1 LGVLRKRNA
10 KMGIINIFGGNG
22 FVGSEYVRTT
32 KTPWILND
40 RDNYEVRSDNVLYF
54 ISTVDNYNV
63 HRDSLLDIN
72 TNLVILMKVLDSY
85 RSYMQKTRQKGCF
98 NFISSW
104 FVYGQD
110 SGFGE
115 GSRGIPETDP
125 CDPKGFYSITKRCA
139 EQLLMSYCETFNLNY
154 RILRLANVL
163 GKQDKKVSAKKNAL
177 QYLLGELA
185 ANRPVDLYD
194 SGYFYRD
201 YIDVRDC
208 ARAIDL
214 VLAKAE
220 LDSIYNIGNGRPI
233 IFRDAIRYARDAMDS
248 GSEIRTIEQKEFHKK
263 VQSSRSFF
271 MNSTKLQ
278 NLGYKPEYTINET
291 IDQIIYGILT
301 RKNN

>member
-1 LGVLRKRNA
+1 
-10 KMGIINIFGGNG
+10 MGIINVFGGNG
-22 FVGSEYVRTT
+22 FVGSEFVRTT

-40 RDNYEVRSDNVLYF
+40 RDNYEVRSDNVVYF

-72 TNLVILMKVLDSY
+72 TNLVVLMKVLDSF
-85 RSYMQKTRQKGCF
+85 RSYSEKTGNKGCF

-163 GKQDKKVSAKKNAL
+163 GKEDKKVSAKKNAL
-177 QYLLGELA
+177 QYLLGEIA

-201 YIDVRDC
+201 YVDVRDC

-214 VLAKAE
+214 VVNNGE
-220 LDSIYNIGNGRPI
+220 LNSIYNIGNGKGI
-233 IFRDAIRYARDAMDS
+233 IFRDVVRYARDAMDS
-248 GSEIRTIEQKEFHKK
+248 ASELRTIEQKEFHKK
-263 VQSSRSFF
+263 VQSSRSFY
-271 MNSTKLQ
+271 MDNTKLRD
-278 NLGYKPEYTINET
+278 LGYRPEYTIQQT
-291 IDQIIYGILT
+291 VDDIIHGILT
-301 RKNN
+301 GKNN

>member
-1 LGVLRKRNA
+1 MAIVNV
-10 KMGIINIFGGNG
+10 FGGYG
-22 FVGSEYVRTT
+22 FVGSEYCNVA
-32 KTPWILND
+32 KGWIKNY
-40 RDNYEVRSDNVLYF
+40 RDNYQVRSADCVYF

-63 HRDSLLDIN
+63 HVDSLLDID
-72 TNLVILMKVLDSY
+72 TNLVVLMKVLDEY
-85 RSYMQKTRQKGCF
+85 RKYIKETGEKGTF
-98 NFISSW
+98 NFVSSW
-104 FVYGQD
+104 FVYGKD

-115 GSRGIPETDP
+115 GSRGIPETDS

-139 EQLLMSYCETFNLNY
+139 EQLLMSYCETFDLNY

-163 GKQDKKVSAKKNAL
+163 GKEDKKVSAKKNAL
-177 QYLLGELA
+177 QYLLGELK

-214 VLAKAE
+214 CVRTGE
-220 LDSIYNIGNGRPI
+220 QNSIYNIGNGKGI
-233 IFRDAIRYARDAMDS
+233 IFRDIIRYARDSMDS

-271 MNSTKLQ
+271 MDNTKLRE
-278 NLGYKPEYTINET
+278 LGYRPEYSIQQTV
-291 IDQIIYGILT
+291 DDIIYGILT
-301 RKNN
+301 EQNN

>member
-1 LGVLRKRNA
+1 
-10 KMGIINIFGGNG
+10 MGIINVFGGNG
-22 FVGSEYVRTT
+22 FVGSEFVRTT

-40 RDNYEVRSDNVLYF
+40 RDNFEVRSDNVVYF

-63 HRDSLLDIN
+63 QRDSLLDIN
-72 TNLVILMKVLDSY
+72 TNLVVLMKVLDSY
-85 RSYMQKTRQKGCF
+85 RSYIQRSGQKGCF

-110 SGFGE
+110 SGFGA

-163 GKQDKKVSAKKNAL
+163 GAKDKKVSAKKNAL
-177 QYLLGELA
+177 QYLLGEIA

-214 VLAKAE
+214 VVNNGE
-220 LDSIYNIGNGRPI
+220 LNSIYNIGNGEGI
-233 IFRDAIRYARDAMDS
+233 IFRDVIRYARDAMDS
-248 GSEIRTIEQKEFHKK
+248 GSELRTIEQKEFHKK

-271 MNSTKLQ
+271 MDNTKLRE
-278 NLGYKPEYTINET
+278 LGYRPEYHIHQTV
-291 IDQIIYGILT
+291 DDIIYNIMT
-301 RKNN
+301 PKNH

>member
-1 LGVLRKRNA
+1 
-10 KMGIINIFGGNG
+10 MGIINVFGGNG
-22 FVGSEYVRTT
+22 FVGSEFIRST
-32 KTPWILND
+32 KTPWIVND
-40 RDNYEVRSDNVLYF
+40 RDDFEVRSDNVVYF

-72 TNLVILMKVLDSY
+72 TNLVVLMKVLDSF
-85 RSYMQKTRQKGCF
+85 RSYSEKTGNKGCF

-139 EQLLMSYCETFNLNY
+139 EQLLISYCETFNLNY

-163 GKQDKKVSAKKNAL
+163 GKEDKKVSAKKNAL
-177 QYLLGELA
+177 QYLLGEIA

-201 YIDVRDC
+201 YVDVRDC

-214 VLAKAE
+214 VVNHGE
-220 LDSIYNIGNGRPI
+220 LNSIYNIGNGKGI
-233 IFRDAIRYARDAMDS
+233 IFRDVVRYARDAMDS
-248 GSEIRTIEQKEFHKK
+248 ASELRTIEQKEFHKK
-263 VQSSRSFF
+263 VQSSRSFY
-271 MNSTKLQ
+271 MDNTKLRG
-278 NLGYKPEYTINET
+278 LGYRPEYTIQQT
-291 IDQIIYGILT
+291 VDDIIHGILT
-301 RKNN
+301 GKNN

>member
-1 LGVLRKRNA
+1 
-10 KMGIINIFGGNG
+10 MGIVNVFGGNG
-22 FVGSEYVRTT
+22 FVGSEFIRAT
-32 KTPWILND
+32 KTPWIVND
-40 RDNYEVRSDNVLYF
+40 RDDYEVRSDNVVYF

-72 TNLVILMKVLDSY
+72 TNLVVLMKVLDSF
-85 RSYMQKTRQKGCF
+85 RSYSEKTGNKGCF

-163 GKQDKKVSAKKNAL
+163 GKNDKKVSPRKNAL
-177 QYLLGELA
+177 QHLLQEIS
-185 ANRPVDLYD
+185 ANRAVDLYD

-201 YIDVRDC
+201 YIDVRD
-208 ARAIDL
+208 AAVAIDL
-214 VLAKAE
+214 VVNKGDLN
-220 LDSIYNIGNGRPI
+220 SIYNIGNGKPI
-233 IFRDAIRYARDAMDS
+233 IFRDVIRYARDAMDS
-248 GSEIRTIEQKEFHKK
+248 ASELRTIEQKEFHKK

-271 MNSTKLQ
+271 MDNTKLRG
-278 NLGYKPEYTINET
+278 LGYSPQYTIQQT
-291 IDQIIYGILT
+291 VDDIIHGILT
-301 RKNN
+301 GKNN

>member
-1 LGVLRKRNA
+1 
-10 KMGIINIFGGNG
+10 MGMLNIFGGYG
-22 FVGSEYVRTT
+22 FVGTQFCNTT
-32 KTPWILND
+32 KNGYIKNY
-40 RDNYEVRSDNVLYF
+40 RDNYQVRKPDCVYF

-63 HRDSLLDIN
+63 HIDSTLDIN
-72 TNLVILMKVLDSY
+72 TNLVTLMKVLDNY
-85 RSYMQKTRQKGCF
+85 KLYMRGKGAGTNGVF

-110 SGFGE
+110 SGFGV
-115 GSRGIPETDP
+115 GSRPISEIDL

-163 GKQDKKVSAKKNAL
+163 GPNDKKVSAKKNAV

-185 ANRPVDLYD
+185 KNRPVDLYD

-214 VLAKAE
+214 VVNLGE
-220 LDSIYNIGNGRPI
+220 LNSIYNIGNGKGI
-233 IFRDAIRYARDAMDS
+233 IFRDIIRYARDAMDS
-248 GSEIRTIEQKEFHKK
+248 ASEIRTIEQKEFHKK

-271 MNSTKLQ
+271 MDNTKLMR
-278 NLGYKPEYTINET
+278 LGYRQEHSTQET
-291 IDQIIYGILT
+291 IDSIIHEILSV
-301 RKNN
+301 KNN

>member
-1 LGVLRKRNA
+1 
-10 KMGIINIFGGNG
+10 MGTLNVFGGTG
-22 FVGSEYVRTT
+22 FVGTQFCNTT
-32 KTPWILND
+32 KNGYIKNLK
-40 RDNYEVRSDNVLYF
+40 DNIGVFSPDVVYF

-63 HRDSLLDIN
+63 HFNPTLDID
-72 TNLVILMKVLDSY
+72 TNLTILVKVLENYKAYIKSFK
-85 RSYMQKTRQKGCF
+85 RPGCF

-139 EQLLMSYCETFNLNY
+139 EQLLISYCETFNLNY

-163 GKQDKKVSAKKNAL
+163 GPNDKKVSAKKNAV

-185 ANRPVDLYD
+185 QNKRVDLYD

-214 VLAKAE
+214 VINNGE
-220 LDSIYNIGNGRPI
+220 LNSIYNIGNGKPI
-233 IFRDAIRYARDAMDS
+233 IFRDIIRYARDAMDS

-271 MNSTKLQ
+271 MDNTKLRE
-278 NLGYKPEYTINET
+278 LGYRPEYTINQT
-291 IDQIIYGILT
+291 IDDIIQHILT
-301 RKNN
+301 NKID

>member
-1 LGVLRKRNA
+1 
-10 KMGIINIFGGNG
+10 MGTLNVFGGTG
-22 FVGSEYVRTT
+22 FVGTQFCNTT
-32 KTPWILND
+32 KNGYIKNLK
-40 RDNYEVRSDNVLYF
+40 DNIGVFSPDIVYF

-63 HRDSLLDIN
+63 HFYPTLDID
-72 TNLVILMKVLDSY
+72 TNLTILVKVLENYKAYIKSF
-85 RSYMQKTRQKGCF
+85 KHPGCF

-115 GSRGIPETDP
+115 GARGIPETDP

-139 EQLLMSYCETFNLNY
+139 EQLLISYCETFNLNY

-163 GKQDKKVSAKKNAL
+163 GPNDKKVSAKKNAV

-185 ANRPVDLYD
+185 QNKRVDLYD

-214 VLAKAE
+214 VINNGE
-220 LDSIYNIGNGRPI
+220 LNSIYNIGNGKPI
-233 IFRDAIRYARDAMDS
+233 IFRDIIRYARDAMDS

-271 MNSTKLQ
+271 MDNTKLKG
-278 NLGYKPEYTINET
+278 LGYRPEYTINQT
-291 IDQIIYGILT
+291 IDEIIQHILT
-301 RKNN
+301 NKID

>member
-1 LGVLRKRNA
+1 MAFVNV
-10 KMGIINIFGGNG
+10 FGGYG
-22 FVGSEYVRTT
+22 FVGSEYC
-32 KTPWILND
+32 KASKNGLIINY
-40 RDNYEVRSDNVLYF
+40 RDNYEVRSAECVYF

-63 HRDSLLDIN
+63 HFDNLLDIN
-72 TNLVILMKVLDSY
+72 TNLVVLMKVLDNY
-85 RSYMQKTRQKGCF
+85 RKYVQRTGEKGCF

-104 FVYGQD
+104 FVYGKD

-115 GSRGIPETDP
+115 GSRGIPETDS

-163 GKQDKKVSAKKNAL
+163 GKEDKKVSAKKNAL
-177 QYLLGELA
+177 QYLLGELK

-214 VLAKAE
+214 VVRKGE
-220 LDSIYNIGNGRPI
+220 LDSIYNIGNGKPI
-233 IFRDAIRYARDAMDS
+233 IFRDVIRYARDAMDS

-271 MNSTKLQ
+271 MDNTKLMA
-278 NLGYKPEYTINET
+278 LGYRPEHTINET
-291 IDQIIYGILT
+291 IDNIIHNVLT
-301 RKNN
+301 DKNN

>member
-1 LGVLRKRNA
+1 
-10 KMGIINIFGGNG
+10 MGIVDAFGGKG
-22 FVGSEYVRTT
+22 FVGSEFIRTT
-32 KTPWILND
+32 KTPWIAND
-40 RDNYEVRSDNVLYF
+40 RDNYAVRSDNVVYF

-72 TNLVILMKVLDSY
+72 TNLVVLMKVLDSF
-85 RSYMQKTRQKGCF
+85 RSYSEKTGNKGCF

-163 GKQDKKVSAKKNAL
+163 GKEDKKVSAKKNAL
-177 QYLLGELA
+177 QYLLGELT

-214 VLAKAE
+214 VVNSGE
-220 LDSIYNIGNGRPI
+220 FNSVYNVGNGKPI
-233 IFRDAIRYARDAMDS
+233 IFRDVIRYARDAMDS
-248 GSEIRTIEQKEFHKK
+248 ASELRTIEQKEFHKK
-263 VQSSRSFF
+263 VQSSRSFY
-271 MNSTKLQ
+271 MDNTKLRD
-278 NLGYKPEYTINET
+278 LGYRPEYTIQQT
-291 IDQIIYGILT
+291 VDDIITG
-301 RKNN
+301 KNN

>member
-1 LGVLRKRNA
+1 MAIVNV
-10 KMGIINIFGGNG
+10 FGGYG
-22 FVGSEYVRTT
+22 FVGSEYCNFT
-32 KTPWILND
+32 KEGYIKNY
-40 RDNYEVRSDNVLYF
+40 RDNYEVRSANCVYF

-63 HRDSLLDIN
+63 HINSLLDID
-72 TNLVILMKVLDSY
+72 TNLVVLMKVLDEY
-85 RSYMQKTRQKGCF
+85 RKYIKETGEQGVF
-98 NFISSW
+98 NFMSSW

-139 EQLLMSYCETFNLNY
+139 EQLLMSYCETFGLQY

-177 QYLLGELA
+177 QYLLGEIA

-214 VLAKAE
+214 VVQQGE
-220 LDSIYNIGNGRPI
+220 INSIYNIGNGKPI
-233 IFRDAIRYARDAMDS
+233 IFRDIVRYARDAMDS
-248 GSEIRTIEQKEFHKK
+248 ASELRTIEQKEFHKK

-271 MNSTKLQ
+271 MDNTKLES
-278 NLGYKPEYTINET
+278 LGYRPQYTIQET
-291 IDQIIYGILT
+291 VDDIIHGILT
-301 RKNN
+301 KENN

>member
-1 LGVLRKRNA
+1 
-10 KMGIINIFGGNG
+10 MGIINVFGGNG
-22 FVGSEYVRTT
+22 FVGSEFVRTT

-40 RDNYEVRSDNVLYF
+40 RDNYEVRSDNVVYF

-72 TNLVILMKVLDSY
+72 TNLVVLMKVLDSF
-85 RSYMQKTRQKGCF
+85 RSYSDKTGNKGCF

-139 EQLLMSYCETFNLNY
+139 EQLLISYCETFNLNY

-163 GKQDKKVSAKKNAL
+163 GKEDKKVSAKKNAL
-177 QYLLGELA
+177 QYLLGEIA

-201 YIDVRDC
+201 YVDVRDC

-214 VLAKAE
+214 VVNNGE
-220 LDSIYNIGNGRPI
+220 LNSIYNIGNGKGI
-233 IFRDAIRYARDAMDS
+233 IFRDVVRYARDAMDS
-248 GSEIRTIEQKEFHKK
+248 ASELRTIEQKEFHKK
-263 VQSSRSFF
+263 VQSSRSFY
-271 MNSTKLQ
+271 MDNTKLKD
-278 NLGYKPEYTINET
+278 LGYRPEYTIQQT
-291 IDQIIYGILT
+291 VDDIIHGILT
-301 RKNN
+301 GKNN

>member
-1 LGVLRKRNA
+1 MAIVNV
-10 KMGIINIFGGNG
+10 FGGSG
-22 FVGSEYVRTT
+22 FVGSEFLKTT
-32 KTPWILND
+32 KTPWIVNGRED
-40 RDNYEVRSDNVLYF
+40 YEVRSDNVVYF

-72 TNLVILMKVLDSY
+72 TNLVVLMRVLDSFRKY
-85 RSYMQKTRQKGCF
+85 NEKTGNKGCF

-163 GKQDKKVSAKKNAL
+163 GKEDKKVSAKKNAL
-177 QYLLGELA
+177 QYLLGEIA

-214 VLAKAE
+214 VVSRGE
-220 LDSIYNIGNGRPI
+220 FDSIYNIGNGKPI
-233 IFRDAIRYARDAMDS
+233 VFREIIERAHQTVGS
-248 GSEIRTIEQKEFHKK
+248 NSEIRTIEQKEFHKK
-263 VQSSRSFF
+263 VQSSRSFY
-271 MNSTKLQ
+271 MDNTKLRG
-278 NLGYKPEYTINET
+278 LGYSPEHTIEET
-291 IDQIIYGILT
+291 IRDILSDILT
-301 RKNN
+301 EKNN

>member
-1 LGVLRKRNA
+1 MAFVNV
-10 KMGIINIFGGNG
+10 FGGYG
-22 FVGSEYVRTT
+22 FVGSEYC
-32 KTPWILND
+32 KASKNGLIINY
-40 RDNYEVRSDNVLYF
+40 RDNYEVRSAECVYF

-63 HRDSLLDIN
+63 HVDNLLDIN
-72 TNLVILMKVLDSY
+72 TNLVVLMKVLDNY
-85 RSYMQKTRQKGCF
+85 RKYVQRTGEQGCF

-104 FVYGQD
+104 FVYGKD

-115 GSRGIPETDP
+115 GSRGIPETDS

-163 GKQDKKVSAKKNAL
+163 GKEDKKVSAKKNAL
-177 QYLLGELA
+177 QYLLGELK
-185 ANRPVDLYD
+185 ANRPIDLYD

-214 VLAKAE
+214 CVRNGE
-220 LDSIYNIGNGRPI
+220 QNSIYNIGNGRGI
-233 IFRDAIRYARDAMDS
+233 IFRDVIRYARDAMDS
-248 GSEIRTIEQKEFHKK
+248 GSEMRTIEQKEFHKK

-271 MNSTKLQ
+271 MDNTKLQ
-278 NLGYKPEYTINET
+278 SLGYRPEHSINET
-291 IDQIIYGILT
+291 IDDIIHDVLT
-301 RKNN
+301 DKNN

>member
-1 LGVLRKRNA
+1 MAMVNV
-10 KMGIINIFGGNG
+10 FGGYG
-22 FVGSEYVRTT
+22 FVGSEYCNVA
-32 KTPWILND
+32 KGWIKNY
-40 RDNYEVRSDNVLYF
+40 RDNYQVRSADCVYF

-63 HRDSLLDIN
+63 HVDSLLDIN
-72 TNLVILMKVLDSY
+72 TNLVVLVKVLDEY
-85 RSYMQKTRQKGCF
+85 RKYVKETGEKGTF
-98 NFISSW
+98 NFVSSW
-104 FVYGQD
+104 FVYGKD

-115 GSRGIPETDP
+115 GSRGIPETDS

-139 EQLLMSYCETFNLNY
+139 EQLLMSYCETFDLNY

-163 GKQDKKVSAKKNAL
+163 GKEDKKVSAKKNAL
-177 QYLLGELA
+177 QYLLGELK

-214 VLAKAE
+214 CVRTGE
-220 LDSIYNIGNGRPI
+220 QNSIYNIGNGIGI
-233 IFRDAIRYARDAMDS
+233 IFRDIIRYARDAMDS

-271 MNSTKLQ
+271 MDNTKLRE
-278 NLGYKPEYTINET
+278 LGYRPEYSIQQT
-291 IDQIIYGILT
+291 IDDIIYDTLT
-301 RKNN
+301 DKNN